1 VEDDCQTFRNF
12 QIFGKFGV
20 YLPDQ
25 FQCTMRSFLIWVT
38 LFALSSAVQAQ
49 VFMRPFENAAAM
61 GMGGAT
67 IANPSLSTALANEAQ
82 LGLGER
88 LGFWAGSALPY
99 GVQGWSTAQAQG
111 ILGIGKFGGAGLG
124 IEHSGTD
131 IYTEQRY
138 RLAYGR
144 RLAEAFYFGG
154 SADVL
159 RASAQEY
166 GSTTMATFSL
176 SVLARALPTLWIGAR
191 IQNPFQ
197 QKIGDDLVPTVLR
210 IGASWKPSD
219 LLLMTLETEKDLER
233 KTMIKAGLEYR
244 PTTTLV
250 IRAGMRNNNL
260 ARLAFGAGLRLKNNI
275 AIDLASEWHP
285 SLGLT
290 PSAMVSWRKKN

>member
-1 VEDDCQTFRNF
+1 
-12 QIFGKFGV
+12 
-20 YLPDQ
+20 
-25 FQCTMRSFLIWVT
+25 MRQASFLVF
-38 LFALSSAVQAQ
+38 LFFLCPALQAQ

-67 IANPSLSTALANEAQ
+67 IAAPSLSAGLANEAQ

-99 GVQGWSTAQAQG
+99 GVEGWQTAHFQAVS
-111 ILGIGKFGGAGLG
+111 GIGKYGGAGLG
-124 IEHSGTD
+124 IEHSATD
-131 IYTEQRY
+131 EYTEQRF

-144 RLAEAFYFGG
+144 RLTEAFYFGG

-166 GSTTMATFSL
+166 GSTTLATFGLSL
-176 SVLARALPTLWIGAR
+176 LARALPKVWIGAK

-197 QKIGDDLVPTVLR
+197 QKIGEDLVPTVLR

-219 LLLMTLETEKDLER
+219 ILLMTFETEKDLER
-233 KTMIKAGLEYR
+233 RAMVKAGLEYR
-244 PTTTLV
+244 PAPMLA
-250 IRAGMRNNNL
+250 IRAGMRSNNV
-260 ARLAFGAGLRLKNNI
+260 ARLSFGAGLRLKNNL

-290 PSAMVSWRKKN
+290 PSAMVSWRQKSFK